1 MKKILFLSITTF
13 IIALGCVSCSSDDDD
28 DLSQAWT
35 ADGWETNSK
44 YAINTYNDLSYIE
57 VPANGGTFTFHYTNT
72 ESLSIDSLYMDNN
85 IEPYPYI
92 IKSNPK
98 YYREGNKICSHG
110 KTAYEVTIINQDVKI
125 EVQANNDFTR
135 RGIINLNVGNKKLQ
149 LRFWQKPVGQSESI
163 RTKLIGD
170 WIQNGEKYRKEN
182 ENGRTLW
189 RLSFHADGTYFSSTN
204 YAVRLPDGSLFG
216 DEGHYGV
223 WKDSCN
229 VLIMEFGDGH
239 SSWGYAE
246 GSITEISDDH
256 LKILDGFYVF
266 DRVENTKEPVTPIY
280 TLNIK
285 RQEAN
290 LPYKPKRGEP
300 YMLESKL
307 YAKGNNFN
315 FDKVSLLRSK
325 LTENGYFKYDTIDI
339 SQYAKDNYE
348 FSIPMQYTGQ
358 YTSYSLIYEGT
369 FTSPYYKEFKFSNY
383 ADKMYISAQEK

>member
-1 MKKILFLSITTF
+1 
-13 IIALGCVSCSSDDDD
+13 
-28 DLSQAWT
+28 
-35 ADGWETNSK
+35 
-44 YAINTYNDLSYIE
+44 
-57 VPANGGTFTFHYTNT
+57 
-72 ESLSIDSLYMDNN
+72 
-85 IEPYPYI
+85 
-92 IKSNPK
+92 
-98 YYREGNKICSHG
+98 
-110 KTAYEVTIINQDVKI
+110 
-125 EVQANNDFTR
+125 
-135 RGIINLNVGNKKLQ
+135 
-149 LRFWQKPVGQSESI
+149 
-163 RTKLIGD
+163 
-170 WIQNGEKYRKEN
+170 
-182 ENGRTLW
+182 
-189 RLSFHADGTYFSSTN
+189 
-204 YAVRLPDGSLFG
+204 
-216 DEGHYGV
+216 
-223 WKDSCN
+223 
-229 VLIMEFGDGH
+229 MEFGDGH

-383 ADKMYISAQEK
+383 ADKMYIAAQEK